1 LLLGLVFKI
10 LLNKN
15 STIGLNEIN
24 LILFSLVLMVFP
36 NIEKLSKA
44 AGEAIGS
51 TTGIIIQFPL
61 YAGIMGIM
69 QNSGLL
75 SVMTEWF
82 VSISNQQNL
91 PLLSFFSAGLVNL
104 FVPSG
109 GGQWAV
115 QGPLLIDVAS
125 SIGVNHAKEVMALA
139 YGDQL
144 TNMLQP
150 FWALPLLGIT
160 GLKAG
165 DIFRYSWRFMLIGFT
180 IFGLVLWFF

>member
-1 LLLGLVFKI
+1 MLAGFTVMTWAGES
-10 LLNKN
+10 NR
-15 STIGLNEIN
+15 SIGLNEIN
-24 LILFSLVLMVFP
+24 LILFSLVLIALP
-36 NIEKLSKA
+36 HTTQLTEA
-44 AGEAIGS
+44 ASEAIGS
-51 TTGIIIQFPL
+51 TAGIIIQFPL

-69 QNSGLL
+69 KYSGLL
-75 SVMTEWF
+75 VVMTEWF
-82 VSISNQQNL
+82 VTVSTPATFCL
-91 PLLSFFSAGLVNL
+91 YSFFSAGLVNL

-115 QGPLLIDVAS
+115 QGPLIVDAAS
-125 SIGVNHAKEVMALA
+125 QLGVSQAKAVMALA

-165 DIFRYSWRFMLIGFT
+165 DIFRYSVRFMLIGLVV
-180 IFGLVLWFF
+180 FGLVLLF